1 MWIDQVSVEASQAW
15 EISMVCGCD
24 DILPVEICDLRTLWK
39 PGVILSPPWVS
50 LICSRRSRI
59 SLNGR
64 S

>member
-1 MWIDQVSVEASQAW
+1 
-15 EISMVCGCD
+15 MVCGCD

-39 PGVILSPPWVS
+39 PGVILSPPRAS